1 MPAEITKSSPED
13 LLKGVNVDMVKRAYK
28 AGRSISVEL
37 EEMDPSDQ
45 YGENEQTDAFQ
56 RVMKAGGFRAQ
67 GSMAMGLRAST
78 VEEFRATPEGRL
90 LLPELLSRKVRSAIH
105 GGSPST
111 RNMYTLGE
119 YTPGTIQRP
128 YTDDTTLRT
137 DIQIAAA
144 IPTAAL
150 LAGTRP
156 ISTPDFRAIYLNLE
170 GKEGQLRK
178 ARILEGTE
186 IPVFKLDTGEKV
198 ISTRKFGGGVEWT
211 YEQAAYLTVDV
222 MGNMMVRAGIQD
234 EIDKLSTILDI
245 YVNGDGNGNAA
256 TVYNQSALD
265 PASTPG
271 TLHLG
276 AYRAF
281 IKKFVNPYIMTNMLM
296 REATATAL
304 ELLNSGN
311 NFNTMVALKS
321 AGVQGLPG
329 LRRINQTSENIGY
342 GWTDAVAANTI
353 VGIDPRPGIG
363 VERVVNI
370 AMTIDEIEKNVT
382 NQTNKLV
389 MTEAEGYWKQDK
401 RAALIMN
408 IAA

>member
-1 MPAEITKSSPED
+1 
-13 LLKGVNVDMVKRAYK
+13 
-28 AGRSISVEL
+28 
-37 EEMDPSDQ
+37 
-45 YGENEQTDAFQ
+45 
-56 RVMKAGGFRAQ
+56 
-67 GSMAMGLRAST
+67 
-78 VEEFRATPEGRL
+78 
-90 LLPELLSRKVRSAIH
+90 
-105 GGSPST
+105 
-111 RNMYTLGE
+111 
-119 YTPGTIQRP
+119 
-128 YTDDTTLRT
+128 
-137 DIQIAAA
+137 
-144 IPTAAL
+144 
-150 LAGTRP
+150 
-156 ISTPDFRAIYLNLE
+156 
-170 GKEGQLRK
+170 
-178 ARILEGTE
+178 
-186 IPVFKLDTGEKV
+186 
-198 ISTRKFGGGVEWT
+198 
-211 YEQAAYLTVDV
+211 
-222 MGNMMVRAGIQD
+222 
-234 EIDKLSTILDI
+234 
-245 YVNGDGNGNAA
+245 
-256 TVYNQSALD
+256 VYNQSALD
-265 PASTPG
+265 AASTPG

-321 AGVQGLPG
+321 QGVQGLPG

-353 VGIDPRPGIG
+353 IGIDPRQGIG